1 MIISIKFKPI
11 ISTTTFQVQ
20 GILEDYRS
28 AKGTA
33 RGAARRDSSRVI
45 TSNQTTASE
54 TSGDE
59 STAAAAQSQQTLE
72 QNSLSSQADVDN
84 GQQRLKQ
91 LEELRNQNALLK
103 LRLREEQGRVSS
115 STSDIKPSDINSLNG
130 VNEQLQFSDSI
141 LGSFQNGGPSIP
153 QSNNQIAQG
162 QDPDILILPM
172 VPAQLEEEEA
182 VLDEPVGGI
191 LRSQPV
197 QSFTARNRLLRDSSM
212 LTPSQTQQRL
222 LLEYRQLQERKR
234 RIYQIFRQYGLAV

>member
-1 MIISIKFKPI
+1 M
-11 ISTTTFQVQ
+11 
-20 GILEDYRS
+20 
-28 AKGTA
+28 
-33 RGAARRDSSRVI
+33 
-45 TSNQTTASE
+45 
-54 TSGDE
+54 
-59 STAAAAQSQQTLE
+59 
-72 QNSLSSQADVDN
+72 
-84 GQQRLKQ
+84 
-91 LEELRNQNALLK
+91 EELRNRNALLK
-103 LRLREEQGRVSS
+103 LRLREEQEKVSS

-182 VLDEPVGGI
+182 VVEEPVGGI

-212 LTPSQTQQRL
+212 LTLSQTQQRL

-234 RIYQIFRQYGLAV
+234 RIYQIFRHYGLAV

>member
-1 MIISIKFKPI
+1 M
-11 ISTTTFQVQ
+11 
-20 GILEDYRS
+20 
-28 AKGTA
+28 
-33 RGAARRDSSRVI
+33 
-45 TSNQTTASE
+45 
-54 TSGDE
+54 
-59 STAAAAQSQQTLE
+59 
-72 QNSLSSQADVDN
+72 
-84 GQQRLKQ
+84 
-91 LEELRNQNALLK
+91 EELRNRNALLK
-103 LRLREEQGRVSS
+103 LRLREGQERVSS

-141 LGSFQNGGPSIP
+141 LGSFLQNGGPSIP

-182 VLDEPVGGI
+182 VVEEPVGGI

>member
-1 MIISIKFKPI
+1 M
-11 ISTTTFQVQ
+11 
-20 GILEDYRS
+20 
-28 AKGTA
+28 
-33 RGAARRDSSRVI
+33 
-45 TSNQTTASE
+45 
-54 TSGDE
+54 
-59 STAAAAQSQQTLE
+59 
-72 QNSLSSQADVDN
+72 
-84 GQQRLKQ
+84 
-91 LEELRNQNALLK
+91 EELRNRNALLK
-103 LRLREEQGRVSS
+103 LRLREEQERVSS

-182 VLDEPVGGI
+182 VVEEPAGGI